1 MILTEL
7 TGIKNFSDDKNLIEL
22 FQKYIEESGY
32 DLLGSGQ
39 TGVVLKHPEKNE
51 VIKFWYMDEAYED
64 FIEYASTHNNKH
76 LVKILSK
83 PKKIT
88 ITTKNKNGVQTKKK
102 INYVRL
108 ELLKPL
114 TPSIK
119 LFGISFSKFNM
130 LLTFMAGQQ
139 HKNTFNYTVTNV
151 LNDDDTYEL
160 LHLNKKNID
169 IEGLRDFINVYVACM
184 NAMKTDNIW
193 ADLHNENIMMRGN
206 VPVIVDPAADEL
218 AIDITN
224 AFLKF
229 NNGSDIKKLGKA
241 KMKNQHHANYN
252 AEFSY
257 NEKNKNWR

>member
-1 MILTEL
+1 
-7 TGIKNFSDDKNLIEL
+7 
-22 FQKYIEESGY
+22 
-32 DLLGSGQ
+32 
-39 TGVVLKHPEKNE
+39 VLKHPEKNE

-119 LFGISFSKFNM
+119 LFGISFSKFNI

-139 HKNTFNYTVTNV
+139 HKNTFNYTVSSVIENPE
-151 LNDDDTYEL
+151 TYRILEID
-160 LHLNKKNID
+160 KKKID

-206 VPVIVDPAADEL
+206 IPVIVDPAADEG
-218 AIDITN
+218 AIDATDW
-224 AFLKF
+224 FLQQNDSEK
-229 NNGSDIKKLGKA
+229 IKSLA
-241 KMKNQHHANYN
+241 T
-252 AEFSY
+252 
-257 NEKNKNWR
+257 KNKFPTLSGL

>member
-1 MILTEL
+1 VILTEL
-7 TGIKNFSDDKNLIEL
+7 TGIKNFSNEQNLIQL
-22 FQKYIEESGY
+22 FQKYIEETGY

-108 ELLKPL
+108 ELLKPYSR
-114 TPSIK
+114 SIN
-119 LFGISFSKFNM
+119 LFGISFAKFN
-130 LLTFMAGQQ
+130 LLLAFMAGQQ
-139 HKNTFNYTVTNV
+139 HKNTFNYIVSSVIENPE
-151 LNDDDTYEL
+151 TYRILEIDRE
-160 LHLNKKNID
+160 KID
-169 IEGLRDFINVYVACM
+169 IEGLRDFIKVYVACM

-206 VPVIVDPAADEL
+206 IPVIVDPAADEG
-218 AIDITN
+218 AIDATDW
-224 AFLKF
+224 FLQQ
-229 NNGSDIKKLGKA
+229 NDSENIKSLA
-241 KMKNQHHANYN
+241 T
-252 AEFSY
+252 
-257 NEKNKNWR
+257 KNKFPTLSGL

>member
-7 TGIKNFSDDKNLIEL
+7 TGIKNFSDDKTLIEL
-22 FQKYIEESGY
+22 FQKFIEESKY

-39 TGVVLKHPEKNE
+39 TGVVLKRPDKNE
-51 VIKFWYMDEAYED
+51 VIKFWYMDEAYDD

-108 ELLKPL
+108 ELLKPYSR
-114 TPSIK
+114 SIN
-119 LFGISFSKFNM
+119 LFGISFAKFNL

-139 HKNTFNYTVTNV
+139 HKNTFNYTVTSVIENPE
-151 LNDDDTYEL
+151 TYRILEIDRE
-160 LHLNKKNID
+160 KID
-169 IEGLRDFINVYVACM
+169 IEGLRDFIKVYVACM

-206 VPVIVDPAADEL
+206 VPVIVDPAADEG
-218 AIDITN
+218 AIDATDW
-224 AFLKF
+224 FLQQ
-229 NNGSDIKKLGKA
+229 NDSGNIKSLA
-241 KMKNQHHANYN
+241 T
-252 AEFSY
+252 
-257 NEKNKNWR
+257 KNKFPTLSGL

>member
-88 ITTKNKNGVQTKKK
+88 LTTKNKDNKQTKKK
-102 INYVRL
+102 IKYVRL
-108 ELLKPL
+108 ELLKPF
-114 TPSIK
+114 TPSTK
-119 LFGISFSKFNM
+119 LFGISFAKFNM
-130 LLTFMAGQQ
+130 LLVFMAGKQ

-151 LNDDDTYEL
+151 IEDPDTYDL
-160 LHLNKKNID
+160 LQLDMKNID
-169 IEGLRDFINVYVACM
+169 IEGLRDFIKVYVNCM
-184 NAMKTDNIW
+184 NAMKSDNIW

-206 VPVIVDPAADEL
+206 VPVIVDPAADEG
-218 AIDITN
+218 AIDAT
-224 AFLKF
+224 AWFLKQ
-229 NNGSDIKKLGKA
+229 NNSYGIKTMVSKTK
-241 KMKNQHHANYN
+241 
-252 AEFSY
+252 
-257 NEKNKNWR
+257 

>member
-108 ELLKPL
+108 ELLKPYAR
-114 TPSIK
+114 TIN
-119 LFGISFSKFNM
+119 LFGISFAKFNL

-139 HKNTFNYTVTNV
+139 HKNTFNYTVTSVIENPE
-151 LNDDDTYEL
+151 TYKILEL
-160 LHLNKKNID
+160 DKKKID
-169 IEGLRDFINVYVACM
+169 IEGLRDFIKVYVACM

-206 VPVIVDPAADEL
+206 IPVIVDPAADES
-218 AIDITN
+218 AIDATDW
-224 AFLKF
+224 FLQQ
-229 NNGSDIKKLGKA
+229 NDSGNIKSLA
-241 KMKNQHHANYN
+241 T
-252 AEFSY
+252 
-257 NEKNKNWR
+257 KNKFPTLSGL

>member
-1 MILTEL
+1 MILSEL
-7 TGIKNFSDDKNLIEL
+7 TGIKNISNDQSLIQL
-22 FQKYIEESGY
+22 FQRYIEETGY
-32 DLLGSGQ
+32 DLLGAGQ
-39 TGVVLKHPEKNE
+39 TGIVLKHPEKNE

-108 ELLKPL
+108 ELLKPF
-114 TPSIK
+114 TPSMK
-119 LFGISFSKFNM
+119 LFGISFAKFNM
-130 LLTFMAGQQ
+130 LLVFMAGQQ

-151 LNDDDTYEL
+151 IEDPDTYDFL
-160 LHLNKKNID
+160 QLDMKNID
-169 IEGLRDFINVYVACM
+169 IEGLRDFIKVYVDCM
-184 NAMKTDNIW
+184 NAMKSDNIW

-206 VPVIVDPAADEL
+206 IPVIVDPAADDL
-218 AIDITN
+218 AIDITKD
-224 AFLKF
+224 FLIF
-229 NNGSDIKKLGKA
+229 NNSYDIKKLGKD
-241 KMKNQHHANYN
+241 KMKAQHQANYD